1 MALPFRSLSFIL
13 CVLYSILPRA
23 WGFMPGLRGDIVT
36 AITKMYPA
44 TCTMKI
50 KPRTFSSEGPSLRDA
65 TGSVICLQ
73 KDESDLKRLKQ
84 TEHCD
89 CCNTLQET
97 RTDISCNSH
106 QPGEKNTL
114 TKRERVTLKL
124 LRRDLQRLGLM
135 FSRAKKV
142 EEKVEEKVGKQNA
155 EGLVEE
161 INNYIWEQAVDLL
174 DKPIAH
180 TAVKVFHQ
188 SLTMLEKLQ
197 VPTVCLT
204 PLLPPSLPHVWRD
217 DKPLRRT
224 RHPFCGVAARC
235 SERPVV
241 PPRMKPPPQCSSSR
255 VDGSERSIPVAKLE
269 TKPPATKHD
278 RRGRLPREDSQ
289 DLDEHLLQREL
300 GYDSMIYFWSEV
312 EMLQPEAGEAQ
323 GGGANSIN
331 EHGDGLVDKSEQRG
345 LNDVL
350 TPSHVARDPTVAEGG
365 GSDPMGD
372 VLRRGLK
379 PAEQGEG
386 KDGVQL
392 GVLDVLSFVKP
403 QLSWEEALSVILPC
417 WPPGLLQT
425 R

>member
-1 MALPFRSLSFIL
+1 
-13 CVLYSILPRA
+13 
-23 WGFMPGLRGDIVT
+23 MPGLRGDIVT

-197 VPTVCLT
+197 VPVYSIANRISHFKQVYVVINQPKLVTTGLDKLHHF
-204 PLLPPSLPHVWRD
+204 LL
-217 DKPLRRT
+217 
-224 RHPFCGVAARC
+224 
-235 SERPVV
+235 
-241 PPRMKPPPQCSSSR
+241 
-255 VDGSERSIPVAKLE
+255 DGS
-269 TKPPATKHD
+269 
-278 RRGRLPREDSQ
+278 
-289 DLDEHLLQREL
+289 LL
-300 GYDSMIYFWSEV
+300 
-312 EMLQPEAGEAQ
+312 
-323 GGGANSIN
+323 N
-331 EHGDGLVDKSEQRG
+331 
-345 LNDVL
+345 VL
-350 TPSHVARDPTVAEGG
+350 THLFHR
-365 GSDPMGD
+365 
-372 VLRRGLK
+372 
-379 PAEQGEG
+379 
-386 KDGVQL
+386 
-392 GVLDVLSFVKP
+392 
-403 QLSWEEALSVILPC
+403 
-417 WPPGLLQT
+417 
-425 R
+425 